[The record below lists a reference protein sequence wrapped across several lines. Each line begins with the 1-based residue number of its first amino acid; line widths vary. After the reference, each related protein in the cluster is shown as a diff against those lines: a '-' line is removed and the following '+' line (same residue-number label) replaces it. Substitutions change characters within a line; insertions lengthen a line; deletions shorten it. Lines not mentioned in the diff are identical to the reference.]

1 MRLIDADAE
10 ITKIREEIQR
20 TESRI
25 KEWEDNREDR
35 SGYYDVDDKIQQFR
49 RNISDAL
56 SEIKS
61 LESYI
66 TAYDVDRVVEHIREV
81 EICGDC
87 LNNKNTIGVC
97 ATFCD
102 VGKKLEIIKAGG
114 VDE

>member
-10 ITKIREEIQR
+10 MVKIKQEIQR

-35 SGYYDVDDKIQQFR
+35 SRYYDVDDKIQQFR

-61 LESYI
+61 LERYS
-66 TAYDVDRVVEHIREV
+66 TAYDVDRVVEQLDSYYEEEDEKGCYIPERIRMKV
-81 EICGDC
+81 EDI
-87 LNNKNTIGVC
+87 V
-97 ATFCD
+97 
-102 VGKKLEIIKAGG
+102 KAGD
-114 VDE
+114 VNV